1 MVQKKIRIQSN
12 PYTKQVKYYWK
23 NDGKDETWTDLSENK
38 NSPFARSNIG
48 YKEFAEATIGH
59 KAYEILNVINKTYNK
74 GKSGIQIIVEG
85 TKDDR
90 EELDNVIK
98 TSFPNSGMS
107 CTLGDMYMLTAKEAM
122 PKIEEVYSSL
132 GQICSKYSDDE
143 ISELIARYLD
153 TVKPEISVCVVG
165 LYSSGKSSFINSL
178 IGKEILPSASDP
190 VTAKIY
196 KINCED
202 TSWVAFQFDGKLYRL
217 EFLDDDWKINTSPDA
232 DLVNKIVDAVK
243 EESNGEKRLYKAL
256 KALNEFAIKEGKE
269 RQKLIEN
276 MASEQGLE
284 VDEFLDKN
292 PIKSLL
298 EEKKIEEYRLADLI
312 EIGVAFSEN
321 TLLPIKDFKFV
332 IFDTPGSNSE
342 MHKEHVEILKR
353 SLEDRTNGLPIFVTN
368 PDTLD
373 NTDNAPVIKMIDTMG
388 KALDGTNTMIIVNKA
403 DEKSKNTLI
412 KKQEKVGDLKVTSW
426 KPSRI
431 YFTSSIISLGEK
443 IENPRCEES
452 WIDGEY
458 AYTYHC
464 NYKKFDGSDER
475 SLLELYKYNIVP
487 QNIKDEVEERVKK
500 CSRDELILWN
510 TGIRS
515 IECEIAA
522 FGEKFALYNKCAQ
535 AEKYLDE
542 AINRLSEKISRTADE
557 IEKSRE
563 QIESS
568 IAHEIKELVEK
579 MRTESEAGKSK
590 LDNSFQSD
598 VVGPYVQRYLD
609 TDRIRGL
616 MSGSEDE
623 AKKNSFEWKEH
634 GFKPVRNAN
643 NYVEYVK
650 KIVSRKYDEDIEA
663 YTHSVNETSDRFWN
677 DGIEGLK
684 DTLLQVV
691 YGSSN
696 LTEEQKKIAR
706 DTVMEAGKM
715 ESFHKELNLE
725 VGYGIKKKSFLWV
738 INWNEFDSDA
748 ASESYKGSLK
758 DVIEGKNDSIKLENT
773 KAFRK
778 WKDKLIDLLEVKLSQ
793 LNPEVVKLNKKLVH
807 NQKIKEELDEQLKE
821 VTKAQYD
828 IRQLLSF
835 REVE

>member
-1 MVQKKIRIQSN
+1 MVQKENMVQRKIRIQSN

-23 NDGKDETWTDLSENK
+23 NDGEDEMWTDLSENN
-38 NSPFARSNIG
+38 NSPFARSNIR

-59 KAYEILNVINKTYNK
+59 KAYEILSVINERYNK

-85 TKDDR
+85 TKDDLD
-90 EELDNVIK
+90 ELDNVIK
-98 TSFPNSGMS
+98 TSFPDSGMS
-107 CTLGDMYMLTAKEAM
+107 CALGDIYMLTAKEAM

-132 GQICSKYSDDE
+132 GQILSEYSDDE
-143 ISELIARYLD
+143 TSVLTARYLD
-153 TVKPEISVCVVG
+153 TVKPEISICVMG

-190 VTAKIY
+190 LTAKIY

-202 TSWVAFQFDGKLYRL
+202 TTWVAFQFDGKLYRL
-217 EFLDDDWKINTSPDA
+217 EFLEDDWKINTSPDA
-232 DLVNKIVDAVK
+232 DLVNKIVDVVEK
-243 EESNGEKRLYKAL
+243 ESNREKRLYKAL

-269 RQKLIEN
+269 RQELIEN
-276 MASEQGLE
+276 MASEQGLT
-284 VDEFLDKN
+284 VDEFLNDK
-292 PIKSLL
+292 PIKTLL

-342 MHKEHVEILKR
+342 THKEHVEILKQ

-368 PDTLD
+368 ADTFD
-373 NTDNAPVIKMIDTMG
+373 YADNALVIEMIETMG
-388 KALDGTNTMIIVNKA
+388 EALDGTSTMIVVNRS
-403 DEKSKNTLI
+403 DEKSKNALLQ
-412 KKQEKVGDLKVTSW
+412 KQEKIGDSKVTSW
-426 KPSRI
+426 KSSRI
-431 YFTSSIISLGEK
+431 YFTSSVVSLGRK
-443 IENPRCEES
+443 IEKPIDPKS
-452 WIDGEY
+452 WMDPEY
-458 AYTYHC
+458 ADIYYNNC
-464 NYKKFDGSDER
+464 KKFDGSDER

-487 QNIKDEVEERVKK
+487 QNIKDEVEESVKK

-515 IECEIAA
+515 IEREIAA
-522 FGEKFALYNKCAQ
+522 FGEKFALYNKCIQ

-542 AINRLSEKISRTADE
+542 AIDCLTQKISCASDE
-557 IEKSRE
+557 IEKSRK

-568 IAHEIKELVEK
+568 VDNEIKELVEK
-579 MRTESEAGKSK
+579 MRNKSKYGKSE
-590 LDNSFQSD
+590 LDNLFQEV

-609 TDRIRGL
+609 KDRINRL
-616 MSGSEDE
+616 VSKAEDE
-623 AKKNSFEWKEH
+623 TKKNSHGKE
-634 GFKPVRNAN
+634 KLWNA
-643 NYVEYVK
+643 K
-650 KIVSRKYDEDIEA
+650 KIVSQRYNEDVEA
-663 YTHSVNETSDRFWN
+663 YVRSVNERSDRFWN
-677 DGIEGLK
+677 DGIKELK

-691 YGSSN
+691 YGSSK

-715 ESFHKELNLE
+715 QISHPELNL
-725 VGYGIKKKSFLWV
+725 GIGSGTEKKQFLW
-738 INWNEFDSDA
+738 IKWYKFNSEDA
-748 ASESYKGSLK
+748 GESYRTSLK
-758 DVIEGKNDSIKLENT
+758 SVIEGKNDSVKLENT
-773 KAFRK
+773 KAFGE

-793 LNPEVVKLNKKLVH
+793 LNPEVVKLNKELVY
-807 NQKIKEELDEQLKE
+807 NQEIKEELDEQLKE

>member
-1 MVQKKIRIQSN
+1 MVQRKIRIQSN

-23 NDGKDETWTDLSENK
+23 NDGEDEMWTDLSENN
-38 NSPFARSNIG
+38 NSPFARSNIR

-59 KAYEILNVINKTYNK
+59 KAYEILSVINERYNK

-85 TKDDR
+85 TKDDLD
-90 EELDNVIK
+90 ELDNVIK
-98 TSFPNSGMS
+98 TSFPDSGMS
-107 CTLGDMYMLTAKEAM
+107 CALGDIYMLTAKEAM

-132 GQICSKYSDDE
+132 GQILSEYSDDE

-153 TVKPEISVCVVG
+153 TVKPEISICVMG

-202 TSWVAFQFDGKLYRL
+202 TTWVTFQFDGKLYRL

-232 DLVNKIVDAVK
+232 DLVNEIVDVVK
-243 EESNGEKRLYKAL
+243 KESNREKRLYRAL
-256 KALNEFAIKEGKE
+256 EALNEFAIEEGKE

-276 MASEQGLE
+276 MASEQGLI
-284 VDEFLDKN
+284 VDDFLDKN

-298 EEKKIEEYRLADLI
+298 EEKKIKEYRLADLI

-368 PDTLD
+368 ADTLD
-373 NTDNAPVIKMIDTMG
+373 NTDNVPIIKMIETMG
-388 KALDGTNTMIIVNKA
+388 EALDGTSTMIVVNKA
-403 DEKSKNTLI
+403 DQEPKNVLI
-412 KKQEKVGDLKVTSW
+412 KKQEKIGDLKVTSW

-431 YFTSSIISLGEK
+431 YFTSSVVSLGEK
-443 IENPRCEES
+443 IGNPTCEES
-452 WIDGEY
+452 WIDKKFSEY
-458 AYTYHC
+458 AGIYYDY
-464 NYKKFDGSDER
+464 YKKFNGSDER

-487 QNIKDEVEERVKK
+487 QNIKDEVKERVKK

-522 FGEKFALYNKCAQ
+522 FSEKYALYNKCVQ

-542 AINRLSEKISRTADE
+542 AIDCLTEKISCTADA
-557 IEKSRE
+557 IEEYRK
-563 QIESS
+563 QIEES
-568 IAHEIKELVEK
+568 ITTETEELVNEMK
-579 MRTESEAGKSK
+579 SKCDEGKSN
-590 LDNSFQSD
+590 LDDLFSRV
-598 VVGPYVQRYLD
+598 VVGPCVQRYLK
-609 TDRIRGL
+609 TDRIAKL
-616 MSGSEDE
+616 VSEAEDE
-623 AKKNSFEWKEH
+623 AKKNSHGKE
-634 GFKPVRNAN
+634 KLWYA
-643 NYVEYVK
+643 K
-650 KIVSRKYDEDIEA
+650 KIVSQQYNEDVEA
-663 YTHSVNETSDRFWN
+663 YVRSVNEKSDSFWN
-677 DGIEGLK
+677 NGIKELK

-691 YGSSN
+691 YASSK
-696 LTEEQKKIAR
+696 LTEEQKKIAS

-715 ESFHKELNLE
+715 QISHPELNL
-725 VGYGIKKKSFLWV
+725 GIGFGTEKKQFLW
-738 INWNEFDSDA
+738 IKWYIFNSADA
-748 ASESYKGSLK
+748 EESYRTLLK
-758 DVIEGKNDSIKLENT
+758 SVIEGKNDSVKLENT
-773 KAFRK
+773 KAFGE

-793 LNPEVVKLNKKLVH
+793 LNPEVVKLNKELVH
-807 NQKIKEELDEQLKE
+807 NQKIKEELDKQLIE

>member
-38 NSPFARSNIG
+38 NSPFARSNIK

-153 TVKPEISVCVVG
+153 TVKPEISVCVMG

-202 TSWVAFQFDGKLYRL
+202 TTWVAFQFDGKLYRL

-232 DLVNKIVDAVK
+232 DLVNEIVDAVK
-243 EESNGEKRLYKAL
+243 EESNREKRLYKAL

-276 MASEQGLE
+276 MASEQGLK

-368 PDTLD
+368 ADTLD

-388 KALDGTNTMIIVNKA
+388 KALDGTSTMIIVNKA
-403 DEKSKNTLI
+403 DEKSKNALI
-412 KKQEKVGDLKVTSW
+412 KKQEKIGDLKVTSW

-443 IENPRCEES
+443 IENPRCQES
-452 WIDGEY
+452 WIDEEY
-458 AYTYHC
+458 ADTYYN

-487 QNIKDEVEERVKK
+487 QNIKDEVEEMVKK

-522 FGEKFALYNKCAQ
+522 FGEKFALYNKCVQ

-542 AINRLSEKISRTADE
+542 AIDCLTEKISRTADE

-579 MRTESEAGKSK
+579 MRTESKDGKSK

-616 MSGSEDE
+616 MLGTEDE
-623 AKKNSFEWKEH
+623 AKKNSLEWKEH
-634 GFKPVRNAN
+634 GFKPVQNAN
-643 NYVEYVK
+643 NYVKYVK
-650 KIVSRKYDEDIEA
+650 KIVSRKYDEDIKA
-663 YTHSVNETSDRFWN
+663 YAQSVNETSDRFWN

-691 YGSSN
+691 YGSSK

-715 ESFHKELNLE
+715 ESFHNELNLG
-725 VGYGIKKKSFLWV
+725 VGYGTKRKSFLRI

-758 DVIEGKNDSIKLENT
+758 NVIEGKNDSIKLENT